1 MIQSHL
7 QALITY
13 FTAHPTIALAAV
25 FAAALLEALAVIGT
39 VIPGSSIVFVGG
51 MLVGLKALDP
61 WWAAVAAVSGA
72 ILGDGISFWLG
83 RRHDER
89 IRSMWP
95 LKSHPA
101 ILERGQAY
109 FKKNGAKS
117 VFLGRFLGPVRAIV
131 PLVAGMSGMSM
142 VRFYTVNVL
151 SALAWAAA
159 HMLPGVLFG
168 ASLQLAG
175 AVSSRLVILLVAV
188 VAVTWALAWLARL
201 LHRHAWPLIKR
212 QRDHLVN
219 WAQGRSGALAGVV
232 VSFLDPSRPE
242 SLGLLVAAVLLLG
255 GAWMFLGVLQ
265 DIVANDPLVR
275 FDRTVFVGLQH
286 VRIAWADGLMVA
298 ITELGSGA
306 VVTAVVAAVA
316 LLLAIKRSW
325 RTLAYWLAAIGFAQV
340 LVWVL
345 KTALSR
351 TRPTDL
357 YSGFEQF
364 SFPSGHTASSVVLY
378 GFLAFLI
385 ARGKPVKVKVAV
397 TLIAA
402 LAILLIA
409 FSRLYLGA
417 HWLSDVLASLS
428 LGTAWVA
435 LLSIAYTQHG
445 RDVQLPA
452 RWMALVAGVALAIA
466 GAFYVSVNHEAD
478 VARYAPRP
486 TASVAVLPDWRG
498 DGWQR
503 LPVRRTEIEGD
514 LEEPLSVQWAASS
527 DQITAVLS
535 TAGWQAPAPWTARAA
550 LRWLLPSTTIGML
563 PVLPK
568 LDHGQPQQ
576 LSFEK
581 VLDDDRRLVLRLW
594 PTPYRIEGDGVRG
607 ALWNGMVTI
616 ERLKHPAGLITLVS
630 TDSDFS
636 AATGRLAQ
644 SVDGQQITMKVRSAN
659 GLPVLLVW

>member
-1 MIQSHL
+1 MESHL
-7 QALITY
+7 QALIT
-13 FTAHPTIALAAV
+13 FFSAHPTIALAAV

-39 VIPGSSIVFVGG
+39 VVPGSSIVFVGG

-61 WWAAVAAVSGA
+61 AWAAVAAVSGA
-72 ILGDGISFWLG
+72 ILGDGISYWLG
-83 RRHDER
+83 RHHRER

-95 LKSHPA
+95 LKNHPA

-109 FKKNGAKS
+109 FKENGGKS

-131 PLVAGMSGMSM
+131 PLVAGMSDMPI

-175 AVSSRLVILLVAV
+175 AVSSRLVILLAALVAG
-188 VAVTWALAWLARL
+188 TWALAWLVRL

-212 QRDHLVN
+212 RRDHLVG
-219 WAQGRSGALAGVV
+219 WAQGKPGVLARVV
-232 VSFLDPSRPE
+232 LSFLDPSRPE
-242 SLGLLVAAVLLLG
+242 SLGLLVAAGLLLG
-255 GAWMFLGVLQ
+255 GAWIFFGVLQ
-265 DIVANDPLVR
+265 DVVANDPLVR
-275 FDRTVFVGLQH
+275 FDQTVFDVLQH
-286 VRIAWADGLMVA
+286 VRTTWADDVMVT
-298 ITELGSGA
+298 ITELASGA
-306 VVTAVVAAVA
+306 VAAAVVAAVA

-325 RTLAYWLAAIGFAQV
+325 RTLTYWLTAIGFAQI

-357 YSGFEQF
+357 YSGFERF
-364 SFPSGHTASSVVLY
+364 SFPSGHTTSSVVLY

-385 ARGKPVKVKVAV
+385 ARGRSFKARVAV

-402 LAILLIA
+402 LAMLLVS

-445 RDVQLPA
+445 RNERLPA
-452 RWMALVAGVALAIA
+452 QWMALAAGGTLVVAGAL
-466 GAFYVSVNHEAD
+466 YVSANHEED
-478 VARYAPRP
+478 IARYAPRR
-486 TASVAVLPDWRG
+486 TAGDAVLPDWQG

-503 LPVRRTEIEGD
+503 LPARRTEIDGD
-514 LEEPLSVQWAASS
+514 LEEPLSLQWAGSS
-527 DQITAVLS
+527 DQIVAALS
-535 TAGWQAPAPWTARAA
+535 KAGWQAPSAWTSRAA
-550 LRWLLPSTTIGML
+550 LLWLLPSTLIDKL

-568 LDHGQPQQ
+568 FHHGQPQQ

-581 VLDDDRRLVLRLW
+581 MLDDNRRVVLRLW
-594 PTPYRIEGDGVRG
+594 QTQYLVEGTGPRNS
-607 ALWNGMVTI
+607 LWNGMVTV
-616 ERLKHPAGLITLVS
+616 ERLEHPVGLITLAS
-630 TDSDFS
+630 SDGDVT
-636 AATGRLAQ
+636 AATRLLAESVTGRQ
-644 SVDGQQITMKVRSAN
+644 VSRKVRARE
-659 GLPVLLVW
+659 GLPVLLIR